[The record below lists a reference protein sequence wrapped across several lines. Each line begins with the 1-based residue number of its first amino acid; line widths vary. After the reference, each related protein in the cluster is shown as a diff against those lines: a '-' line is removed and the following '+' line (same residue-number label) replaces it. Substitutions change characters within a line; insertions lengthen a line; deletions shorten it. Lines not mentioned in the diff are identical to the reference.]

1 MFRLQHAQACGRCD
15 MNWADLI
22 VSPCGTHHL
31 LSNAPA
37 YSERFEEVL
46 KFHSTGLAS
55 VRFGGLAWH
64 IQPDGTPAY
73 VQRFNR
79 TFGFYEGLAAVVA
92 EEGAFHI
99 THRGEAVY
107 SDRYEWCGNF
117 QGGHCPVRTTD
128 GTYLHITHDG
138 RPAYTERW
146 RYVGDFR
153 DAVAVVQSDDGRST
167 HINTHGVKIHDV
179 WFEDLDVFH
188 KGFARAKDSRGWTH
202 IDTQGRPIYERRFAS
217 VEPFYNGQSRVETFC
232 GGLEVIDELGLTVAV
247 LRVPRRSEFASL
259 SGDMVGFWRTQ
270 TIASAVELG
279 VFEVLPATT
288 TAIAQ
293 KLQLHS
299 DRLVRLL
306 RALSELN
313 LIQEVSGVWRAT
325 ERGSY
330 LRHDHPLTLSHAA
343 LEFGHHFSV
352 MWRKLPTALRR
363 KGEWTSPDIFGM
375 LASDPKRGELHHQM
389 LRSYALH
396 DYSCVPA
403 ALSLVGTE
411 RVIDAGGGLGDLADV
426 LLTRYPALDLT
437 VLDRPEVIQQA
448 RAIQPRREQIT
459 WLARD
464 FFGDWATYADVV
476 VMARVL
482 HDWDDADALR
492 ILVRARESMPRGGR
506 LHIVEMVLSD
516 GDPSGALCDLHL
528 LMVTGGRERT
538 LAQYEDLL
546 VRSGFKLKE
555 TKRLNA
561 LSSILIGE
569 AA

>member
-188 KGFARAKDSRGWTH
+188 KGFARAKDSRGWMH
-202 IDTQGRPIYERRFAS
+202 IDTQGRPIYERRFSS

-247 LRVPRRSEFASL
+247 LRVPRWSEFASL

-306 RALSELN
+306 RALSELR
-313 LIQEVSGVWRAT
+313 Q
-325 ERGSY
+325 
-330 LRHDHPLTLSHAA
+330 
-343 LEFGHHFSV
+343 
-352 MWRKLPTALRR
+352 
-363 KGEWTSPDIFGM
+363 
-375 LASDPKRGELHHQM
+375 
-389 LRSYALH
+389 
-396 DYSCVPA
+396 C
-403 ALSLVGTE
+403 
-411 RVIDAGGGLGDLADV
+411 
-426 LLTRYPALDLT
+426 
-437 VLDRPEVIQQA
+437 
-448 RAIQPRREQIT
+448 
-459 WLARD
+459 
-464 FFGDWATYADVV
+464 
-476 VMARVL
+476 
-482 HDWDDADALR
+482 
-492 ILVRARESMPRGGR
+492 
-506 LHIVEMVLSD
+506 
-516 GDPSGALCDLHL
+516 
-528 LMVTGGRERT
+528 
-538 LAQYEDLL
+538 
-546 VRSGFKLKE
+546 
-555 TKRLNA
+555 
-561 LSSILIGE
+561 
-569 AA
+569 